1 MQLVKVTYE
10 QCRLEFFEEQ
20 LAAAQR
26 KLDWA
31 VKHNPDP
38 YAAAEKGEA
47 VAFYEW
53 AVEMARKEVAADNNV
68 GSKWIPVTERLPSIH
83 EDVLMYFKD
92 DDNMVAGY
100 LDDVDEDSSMWS
112 AYSDG
117 GYCTDC
123 DYVPTH
129 WMSLPEAPKEVV

>member
-1 MQLVKVTYE
+1 MGMDSLSEKLTELISQIQYMGGLESRLAEHLIANGVTI
-10 QCRLEFFEEQ
+10 QQ
-20 LAAAQR
+20 
-26 KLDWA
+26 
-31 VKHNPDP
+31 
-38 YAAAEKGEA
+38 
-47 VAFYEW
+47 
-53 AVEMARKEVAADNNV
+53 
-68 GSKWIPVTERLPSIH
+68 WIPVTERLPSIH

-117 GYCTDC
+117 GYYTDC

-129 WMSLPEAPKEVV
+129 WMPLPEPPSGERRTDA